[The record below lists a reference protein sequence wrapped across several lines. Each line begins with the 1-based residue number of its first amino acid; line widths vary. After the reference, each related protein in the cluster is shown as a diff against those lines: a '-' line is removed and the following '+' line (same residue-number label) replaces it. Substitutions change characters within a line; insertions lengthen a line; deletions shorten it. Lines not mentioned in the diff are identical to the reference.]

1 MRCYTTDSLANKL
14 DQCKRTFNKH
24 CIKFQTK
31 KKVEYLCKT
40 DRRLVL
46 HRVFLNEKEKSAEKL
61 DKDSKLKTEAEN
73 DKSDKDSEEKTETEK
88 SKSDKD
94 SEEKIEREKSKSDKD
109 N

>member
-1 MRCYTTDSLANKL
+1 LCCYTTDSLANKL
-14 DQCKRTFNKH
+14 DQCKRTFNKN
-24 CIKFQTK
+24 CFKFQTK

-46 HRVFLNEKEKSAEKL
+46 HRVFLNVKEKSAEKL

-73 DKSDKDSEEKTETEK
+73 DKSDKDSKEITETEK

-94 SEEKIEREKSKSDKD
+94 SGEKIEREKSKLDKD